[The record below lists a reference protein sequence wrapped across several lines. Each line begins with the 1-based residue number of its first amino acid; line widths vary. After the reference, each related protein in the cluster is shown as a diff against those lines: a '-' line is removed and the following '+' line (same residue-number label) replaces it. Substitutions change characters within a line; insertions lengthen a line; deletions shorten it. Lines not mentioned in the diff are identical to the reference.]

1 MELPSPPVRGN
12 IRVLIVDDHAIV
24 RAGLRLLIAKNPG
37 IVVVGEAASLT
48 EAVSTAART
57 QPDIILLDLMMGGE
71 DGLDYLTTL
80 LSASKKSRLIILTG
94 ALDPN
99 LHHRAVQ
106 LGALGVV
113 LKDKA
118 PEVLIKA
125 IERVDAGEVWLDR
138 KSIATI
144 LGEMTNPSKGGT
156 IRSEG
161 EKIASLTARERQV
174 VALVLQGLRN
184 REIAGRLSVSPVT
197 IRHHLSSIFGKLAV
211 SDRFELIIYSYNHGL
226 RGPSKS

>member
-1 MELPSPPVRGN
+1 
-12 IRVLIVDDHAIV
+12 VDDHAIV

>member
-1 MELPSPPVRGN
+1 
-12 IRVLIVDDHAIV
+12 VDDHAIV

-57 QPDIILLDLMMGGE
+57 QPDIILLDLIMGGE
-71 DGLDYLTTL
+71 DGLDYLATL
-80 LSASKKSRLIILTG
+80 HSASKNSRLIILTG

-125 IERVDAGEVWLDR
+125 IERVNAGEVWLDPT
-138 KSIATI
+138 SIATI

-184 REIAGRLSVSPVT
+184 REIADRLSVSPIT
-197 IRHHLSSIFGKLAV
+197 IRHHLSSIFGKLEV
-211 SDRFELIIYSYNHGL
+211 SDRFELIIYSYDHGL